1 MVSIV
6 GRPKEHDESTSN
18 ALLATAERLLAE
30 DGPDS
35 LSVRRVAEE
44 TGTTVRAIYSVF
56 GSKEELVRGL
66 YREGHR
72 ALTRSVD
79 RVRLSDDPG
88 ADLIN
93 VSVRGFRRFALEHP
107 NLYRLLFERLV
118 PEFAVTARDFDYARP
133 SFRQIYDQ
141 IDRCIDA
148 GLIVD
153 RSAGSA
159 TYQWF
164 ATVHGLTSLELQG
177 VFAPR
182 SRAARV
188 WESTL
193 TALLVG
199 LGQPSVRPLAF
210 DPDVEIG
217 P

>member
-1 MVSIV
+1 V
-6 GRPKEHDESTSN
+6 GRPREHGEQTSE

-35 LSVRRVAEE
+35 LSMRRVADE
-44 TGTTVRAIYSVF
+44 TGTTVRAIYSLF
-56 GSKEELVRGL
+56 GSKEELLRAL

-72 ALTRSVD
+72 ALVRSVD
-79 RVRLSDDPG
+79 RVRLSDDPA
-88 ADLIN
+88 ADLLN
-93 VSVRGFRRFALEHP
+93 VTIHGYRRFALEHP

-118 PEFAVTARDFDYARP
+118 PEFVVTPADFDHARA

-141 IDRCIDA
+141 IDRCIRA

-177 VFAPR
+177 VFEPR
-182 SRAARV
+182 SRGVVV
-188 WESTL
+188 WKRTL
-193 TALLVG
+193 GSLLVG
-199 LGQPSVRPLAF
+199 LGQPLPSPKRGQHRARA
-210 DPDVEIG
+210 
-217 P
+217 